1 MRILTDNVE
10 VWLWLL
16 LVMKAYN
23 AKTHTILD
31 EYDNNCVEAAKAIR
45 DGNVPLLSEEEKQR
59 AKAIRNGD
67 VYAVRKLCYDNN
79 VQIITYDNDLYPELL
94 KSIFNPPIVLFCAGT
109 LDNLNNEFSVSV
121 VGMREPTHYAYRT
134 VDYILPPLVKLGT
147 VIVSGLAR
155 GVDTKAHLC
164 TLDNCGRTI
173 GVCAC
178 GILTDYPKGSGALK
192 RRIVEEGGC
201 VISELLPREGTSGEY
216 FKFRNRIISGLSH
229 GTLVIEAGERSGCFL
244 TANHALEQG
253 REVFAVP
260 PSNIMDNA
268 HNGTSLLI
276 RDGAISVFNYLD
288 ILYAFYKDGGLD
300 RYFKNE

>member
-1 MRILTDNVE
+1 MANSVE

-16 LVMKAYN
+16 LVMKPYN
-23 AKTHTILD
+23 TKTIEIL
-31 EYDNNCVEAAKAIR
+31 EKYKYDCVETAKAIR
-45 DGNVPLLSEEEKQR
+45 DGKVSQLSEEEKLR
-59 AKAIRNGD
+59 AKTIRNGD
-67 VYAVRKLCYDNN
+67 VHSVMKLCYDNN
-79 VQIITYDNDLYPELL
+79 VQIITYDNDLYPEFL
-94 KSIFNPPIVLFCAGT
+94 KNIFNPPIVLFCVGR
-109 LDNLNNEFSVSV
+109 LDNFNNEFSLSV
-121 VGMREPTHYAYRT
+121 VGMREPTTYAYDT
-134 VDYILPPLVKLGT
+134 IDFLIPPLVKLGT

-155 GVDTKAHLC
+155 GLDTAAHLAC
-164 TLDNCGRTI
+164 LNNGGRTI

-192 RRIVEEGGC
+192 RRIVESGGC
-201 VISELLPREGTSGEY
+201 IISELLPLEGTSGEY

-260 PSNIMDNA
+260 PKCIMDNA
-268 HNGTSLLI
+268 HNGTASLI

-288 ILYAFYKDGGLD
+288 ILHAFYKDGGLE
-300 RYFKNE
+300 RYFKYE

>member
-1 MRILTDNVE
+1 MADNVE

-23 AKTHTILD
+23 TKTHEIL
-31 EYDNNCVEAAKAIR
+31 EKYNYDCVEAAKAIR
-45 DGNVPLLSEEEKQR
+45 DGDVPHLSEDEKRR
-59 AKAIRNGD
+59 AKTIRNGD
-67 VYAVRKLCYDNN
+67 VNAVLKLCYNNN
-79 VQIITYDNDLYPELL
+79 VQIITYENDLYPKAL
-94 KSIFNPPIVLFCAGT
+94 KSIFNPPILLFCAGR
-109 LDNLNNEFSVSV
+109 LDNFNNEFSISV
-121 VGMREPTHYAYRT
+121 VGMREPTQYAYRI

-155 GVDTKAHLC
+155 GLDTEAHLAC
-164 TLDNCGRTI
+164 LNNGGRTI

-201 VISELLPREGTSGEY
+201 IISELLPLEGTSGEY
-216 FKFRNRIISGLSH
+216 FKFRNRIIAGLSH

-260 PSNIMDNA
+260 PNNIMDNA
-268 HNGTSLLI
+268 HNGTASLI

-288 ILYAFYKDGGLD
+288 ILHAFYKDGGLE
-300 RYFKNE
+300 RYFKYE